1 MASNRLNILLDTNV
15 IIDAVLERNSN
26 NKNALKILTKCI
38 EKKIN
43 GFVTSHSLCDFFYIT
58 RKDIS
63 LELRKKILILISSNL
78 TILIESNDEFQIALN
93 KDFFFDIEDGLQMQC
108 AESACLDYIV
118 TENTKDFSNS
128 IIPAIPVT
136 DCAEKI

>member
-1 MASNRLNILLDTNV
+1 
-15 IIDAVLERNSN
+15 
-26 NKNALKILTKCI
+26 
-38 EKKIN
+38 
-43 GFVTSHSLCDFFYIT
+43 
-58 RKDIS
+58 DIS

-128 IIPAIPVT
+128 IIPAIPIT